1 MLVSFIIP
9 AYNSEKYINE
19 CIDKILCINRNDYEI
34 VVINDGSYDNTKKVV
49 EVLDKKSNKIRLIN
63 QSNSGV
69 SASRNKGISEACGKY
84 IFFVDADDIIESIQ
98 VTEVMEIL
106 DTSEKDY
113 DLVIGNY
120 YDVDTNNNIVEA
132 YDLFNKI
139 LDDKARLDMIFLGD
153 FLLNVCWGKFLKR
166 SIITENNITFDYT
179 MKYGEDTVFI
189 GEFLCNINK
198 FKCTNKYLYR
208 YRQFSNNTVNTLRS
222 KITDRY
228 MDETEKLIKNK
239 RIYLHL
245 CSGKKELETVFI
257 NYYARHLSASV
268 NLALKERNSLAAEI
282 KSINQYLD
290 RPEMKFILCNV
301 NMNYGIKRY
310 IVSQVYSKTLFRV
323 IYVILKHICLSIKS
337 NLL

>member
-34 VVINDGSYDNTKKVV
+34 VVINDGSYDNTKQVV
-49 EVLDKKSNKIRLIN
+49 EALCKKSNKIRLIN

-69 SASRNKGISEACGKY
+69 STSRNRGISEAGGKY
-84 IFFVDADDIIESIQ
+84 IFFADADDMIEPEP
-98 VTEVMEIL
+98 VNEVMKFL
-106 DTSEKDY
+106 DTEENYY
-113 DLVIGNY
+113 DLILGNY
-120 YDVDTNNNIVEA
+120 YDVDTNNNIVET

-139 LDDKARLDMIFLGD
+139 LDDKAKLDMIFLGD

-166 SIITENNITFDYT
+166 SIITENDITFDYT

-189 GEFLCNINK
+189 GKFLCHINK

-208 YRQFSNNTVNTLRS
+208 YRQFPNNTVNTLRS

-239 RIYLHL
+239 REYLHS
-245 CSGKKELETVFI
+245 CSGKKELKTVFI
-257 NYYARHLSASV
+257 NYYARHISASV
-268 NLALKERNSLAAEI
+268 NLALKERNSLTAEI

-290 RPEMKFILCNV
+290 RPEMRFILSNV

-323 IYVILKHICLSIKS
+323 IYITLKHVWLSIKS
-337 NLL
+337 K